1 MSDPYRG
8 IIDLDRIQ
16 NAYQSDGDLPKLKTS
31 VYNWNVRHC
40 RFRFDSPSL
49 GNEANPAVAWA
60 TEGLVLLQRALV
72 VGVEGGET
80 LVQVE
85 GVFISDT
92 NSDVFSY
99 AELKLPGQ
107 LVRDVHYLEAL
118 SWEGLD
124 VPSADFAD
132 GILYSNGYQ
141 RPTPDIEYGTDP
153 VPIFLSHWL
162 DLDTGE
168 DPSLIPFVD
177 TRIDTNYDL
186 LGTMTGTDGNYVVVR
201 PYLKNGVTD
210 GSYDQIYVPFWA
222 RDRVWYL
229 GDTQESGWDWQS
241 LRDILPLAWQNN
253 IVSGLGTFAGY
264 EFGPLLNPRG
274 QSLDPLYQ
282 IDQNPGEPDD
292 LMAKTDD
299 GGILIRTGIDIRQPG
314 GPDSILALFNLD
326 LAEISAG
333 GDSNKSEALSA
344 FQLVYTYTSI
354 PDGNRQNMSDTLNRL
369 SKMNGLKSWQGVN
382 NRATSLRNLAQLPPP
397 TTEPVPVPPPPFP
410 TPTPTPVPVPP
421 GATLEDLL
429 VIIKEK
435 DIQITKWYTLSVKQK
450 DQLKAQSREI
460 EELKASISKGKTPG
474 TPPPSTVSEEEE
486 RLMRI
491 VKATNEEINILSR
504 RISKLKDERV
514 DPAIPTEEETRLRNQ
529 LRGKFELVRR
539 NNAELAR
546 IRKHP
551 VAGSGIF
558 PDNFLF
564 GRRDE
569 FGEAVLEKYGV
580 PVSRD
585 GWTLTNTSPEFSMSF
600 YEEESGLSYAVM
612 TASDIPFQ
620 RVDLAGKSASFY
632 RFGVTKSND
641 AWQKGVTIKGN
652 SLRLSDFPLSG
663 TLSVHLD
670 RTATTSGYLISPGDI
685 PKGGLLQ
692 LYTGVGNRGP
702 IFSPP
707 VTAAGISNVIGG
719 TLQIILRKTPR
730 DTVELIGVTFVLVAE
745 KL

>member
-124 VPSADFAD
+124 VPSADSAD

-314 GPDSILALFNLD
+314 VPDSILALFNLD

-397 TTEPVPVPPPPFP
+397 TTEPEPLPPLPEPTPIPDDPTVPQLLDLISQKDDKIAELDRLARGQQAQLEAQARQIEELLVQLEGIPPPVPPPIP
-410 TPTPTPVPVPP
+410 
-421 GATLEDLL
+421 A
-429 VIIKEK
+429 
-435 DIQITKWYTLSVKQK
+435 
-450 DQLKAQSREI
+450 
-460 EELKASISKGKTPG
+460 
-474 TPPPSTVSEEEE
+474 VSDEEE

-514 DPAIPTEEETRLRNQ
+514 DPAVPTEEETRLRNQ
-529 LRGKFELVRR
+529 LREKFELVRR
-539 NNAELAR
+539 NNAKLAR

-551 VAGSGIF
+551 VAGSGNF
-558 PDNFLF
+558 PNNFLF
-564 GRRDE
+564 EKRDE
-569 FGEAVLEKYGV
+569 FREAVQKIYESASLT
-580 PVSRD
+580 
-585 GWTLTNTSPEFSMSF
+585 GWRPTTISPEFSMSF

-612 TASDIPFQ
+612 TASDIPFG
-620 RVDLAGKSASFY
+620 RVDITGKSASFY
-632 RFGVTKSND
+632 RFDVAKSNN
-641 AWQKGVTIKGN
+641 AWQEGVAIEGN

-670 RTATTSGYLISPGDI
+670 RTATTSGYSISPGDI
-685 PKGGLLQ
+685 PKGGMLQ

-719 TLQIILRKTPR
+719 SLQITLRKTPR